1 MAGVVVHLAVADTVS
16 ERLGI
21 KNEPLF
27 YAGNI
32 APDCIHSRANYNR
45 EMKKHTHFK
54 DGLRDWQ
61 FLLPENLS
69 NFYRKLEEFAEN
81 YCSDGDDREIC
92 LGYLSH
98 LITDEFFMKTVR
110 IECIKEAEKVGI
122 PQTDMRF
129 FEFMMRELNWSDAF
143 VAENFSF
150 RNPPVETVR
159 KAYGHGV
166 RDYIF
171 PEEIED
177 SNEWIYDN
185 FFSGK
190 KKYEKPVFMTPDV
203 IYDFIGRASE
213 EVCERFESL
222 VKI

>member
-1 MAGVVVHLAVADTVS
+1 MAGVVLHLAVADTVS
-16 ERLGI
+16 ERLNI

-61 FLLPENLS
+61 FLLPENLD
-69 NFYRKLEEFAEN
+69 NFHRKLEAFAKD
-81 YCSDGDDREIC
+81 YCCDSEDRDIYI
-92 LGYLSH
+92 GYLSH
-98 LITDEFFMKTVR
+98 LITDEFFMKTIR
-110 IECIKEAEKVGI
+110 KECIKEAEKVGI

-129 FEFMMRELNWSDAF
+129 FEFMMRELNWSDVFA
-143 VAENFSF
+143 AENFSF

-159 KAYGHGV
+159 KAYGKGV

-171 PEEIED
+171 PEEIKD
-177 SNEWIYDN
+177 SNEWIYNN
-185 FFSGK
+185 FFSGD
-190 KKYEKPVFMTPDV
+190 KKYEQPVFMTPDIIFGFV
-203 IYDFIGRASE
+203 DMASA
-213 EVCERFESL
+213 EVCKRFESL